1 MLTLLFAPLTFCFN
15 NPYISRSTELIT
27 DEDMTSASPTSV
39 LGRLLPSGAIRVIFG
54 QEDTITKQKAMEQ
67 SQSRSSTLLTVY
79 LVSTNDDQARKVTMC
94 FSEIPSR
101 VFAMQPDDFF
111 TLDQG
116 RYESMGM
123 DRLACMRAAGD
134 MMGFPALVFDG
145 GTCMTYT
152 ACDSRGSLVGG
163 GITLGLMAKFAAV
176 SQCSRYAPGMSS
188 VQHHEDMV
196 KYAHDMVLQNK
207 PLDFFSRNTQE
218 AVVSSTLKE
227 TAFYC
232 RQVVSKYLTDVFS
245 KFKEIDGKVDDSGDA
260 EKRIPK
266 IIVAGGDSVILQ
278 KLLENESNYLLD
290 PNPDTRPYS
299 IVEFK
304 HLIAFGIAIALKAKV
319 EKHKSQAITDFDR
332 LLLGCRVAKEF
343 KTLDE
348 DGDRIYRGTIAA
360 SVRTSDS
367 EEHQYLVLYDDID
380 TEEMNLVELHGKS
393 GLGIT
398 FLNDK
403 NSQLR
408 IL

>member
-1 MLTLLFAPLTFCFN
+1 M
-15 NPYISRSTELIT
+15 SRSTELIT
-27 DEDMTSASPTSV
+27 DEEMTSASPTSV
-39 LGRLLPSGAIRVIFG
+39 LARMLPSGAIRVIFG
-54 QEDTITKQKAMEQ
+54 EEDIITKQKAVEQ
-67 SQSRSSTLLTVY
+67 SQTRSSTLLTVY
-79 LVSTNDDQARKVTMC
+79 LVSTNDDQARKVTLC

-101 VFAMQPDDFF
+101 VFAMQPDDFY

-134 MMGFPALVFDG
+134 IVGFPALVFDG

-152 ACDSRGSLVGG
+152 ACDSHGRIVGG

-176 SQCSRYAPGMSS
+176 SQCSRHAPGMSS
-188 VQHHEDMV
+188 VQHHADMV

-207 PLDFFSRNTQE
+207 PLNFFSRNTQE
-218 AVVSSTLKE
+218 ALVSSTLKE

-232 RQVVSKYLTDVFS
+232 RQVVSKYLTEVFD
-245 KFKEIDGKVDDSGDA
+245 KFAEDDGKEKDTEDS

-266 IIVAGGDSVILQ
+266 IIVAGGDSVILR
-278 KLLENESNYLLD
+278 KLLEVNSNYLLD
-290 PNPDTRPYS
+290 PNPDVRPYC
-299 IVEFK
+299 IVESK
-304 HLIAFGIAIALKAKV
+304 HLIAFGIATALKAKV

-332 LLLGCRVAKEF
+332 ILLGCRVAKEF

-360 SVRTSDS
+360 SVRAKDS
-367 EEHQYLVLYDDID
+367 EEHQYLVMYDDID

-393 GLGIT
+393 
-398 FLNDK
+398 
-403 NSQLR
+403 
-408 IL
+408 